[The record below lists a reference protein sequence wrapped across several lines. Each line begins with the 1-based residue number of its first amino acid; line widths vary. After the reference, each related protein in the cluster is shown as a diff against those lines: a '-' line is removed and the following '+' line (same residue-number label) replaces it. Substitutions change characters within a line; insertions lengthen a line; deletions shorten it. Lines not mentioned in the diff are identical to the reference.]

1 MCSCSDFYIYNKSI
15 LIEDCD
21 STQNSVLIG
30 WQNVRR
36 DHWFLC
42 SAYGTFVFC
51 YADAPSHAILYGP
64 WYIRILVRYQ
74 HLGLWRLEHFTTV
87 LCTGAL
93 CALIHSFFGSLA
105 LTAMLFR
112 YRYYRYLVLA
122 HSGIPGFCVLHID
135 TLVLWYSSTSVILY
149 SWHTWQ
155 QCCGSEIIN
164 FGSGSYFDLN
174 SRFGSGLFLKNIFK
188 CRSSKHRKKNQKK

>member
-51 YADAPSHAILYGP
+51 YADAPSHAILYGT

-93 CALIHSFFGSLA
+93 CALLHSFFGSLA
-105 LTAMLFR
+105 LAAMLF
-112 YRYYRYLVLA
+112 RYLVLA
-122 HSGIPGFCVLHID
+122 HSGIPGFCVLAHWY
-135 TLVLWYSSTSVILY
+135 TCSLVLTASLVYFCNSVQLAHFATVLWIRNYLFRIRILL
-149 SWHTWQ
+149 WP
-155 QCCGSEIIN
+155 
-164 FGSGSYFDLN
+164 
-174 SRFGSGLFLKNIFK
+174 
-188 CRSSKHRKKNQKK
+188 